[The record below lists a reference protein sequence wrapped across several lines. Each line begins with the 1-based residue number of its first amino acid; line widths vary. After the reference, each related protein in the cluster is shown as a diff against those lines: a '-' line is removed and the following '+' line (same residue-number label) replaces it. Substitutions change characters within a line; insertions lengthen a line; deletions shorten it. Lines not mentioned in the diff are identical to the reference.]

1 MKPAEFTLQ
10 ENSSKGTRQGA
21 GKTYPGRRDEGRTEP
36 ARHSAVIRNA
46 TASATLIPS
55 TAAERM
61 PPA

>member
-1 MKPAEFTLQ
+1 MSIKELREKKARLEAE
-10 ENSSKGTRQGA
+10 
-21 GKTYPGRRDEGRTEP
+21 
-36 ARHSAVIRNA
+36 ARAKLESITAFVMLKA